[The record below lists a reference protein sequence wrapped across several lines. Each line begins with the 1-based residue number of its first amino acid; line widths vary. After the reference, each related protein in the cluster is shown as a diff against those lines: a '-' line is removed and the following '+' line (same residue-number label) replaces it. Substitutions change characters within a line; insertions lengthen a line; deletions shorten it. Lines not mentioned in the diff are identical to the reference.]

1 VWWPALV
8 GGRRRVSGDLPAALG
23 RFRGAVSG
31 LVEPSRGWFGG
42 VVRVAPSVYSELSA
56 AVNAAQQRGDRAR
69 RVAQSQPTIW
79 CAALDLKDQIDAGV
93 AQWSPPGDGLPRC
106 GTVERL
112 RALAGLDW
120 RATNSLP
127 VEKARPQDAEP
138 LTVAAAR
145 VEGWHGQVLRLL
157 DPPPLLEL
165 TVACPACGERWV
177 RRVVDGERVRQAAL
191 RVDAGGAACQA
202 CEASWS
208 PEGLVEFARLLGVV
222 PANVLE

>member
-1 VWWPALV
+1 MS
-8 GGRRRVSGDLPAALG
+8 GGELPAALG

-69 RVAQSQPTIW
+69 RVKQSQPTIW
-79 CAALDLKDQIDAGV
+79 CAAADLKRDIDAGV
-93 AQWSPPGDGLPRC
+93 AQWRPPGGGLPRC

-112 RALAGLDW
+112 RALAGLHW
-120 RATNSLP
+120 RPEDSEA
-127 VEKARPQDAEP
+127 
-138 LTVAAAR
+138 LTAAAAR
-145 VEGWHGQVLRLL
+145 VEAWRGQVLRLL

>member
-1 VWWPALV
+1 MS
-8 GGRRRVSGDLPAALG
+8 GGDLPGALG
-23 RFRGAVSG
+23 RFRGAVKG
-31 LVEPSRGWFGG
+31 FVEPSRGWFGG
-42 VVRVAPSVYSELSA
+42 VVREAPSLYAELCA
-56 AVNAAQQRGDRAR
+56 AVNAAQHRGDRAR

-79 CAALDLKDQIDAGV
+79 CAALDLKDEIDAGV
-93 AQWSPPGDGLPRC
+93 AQWSPAGGGLPRC

-120 RATNSLP
+120 R
-127 VEKARPQDAEP
+127 PQDAES

-157 DPPPLLEL
+157 DPQPLLEL

-177 RRVVDGERVRQAAL
+177 RRLVDGERVRQAAL
-191 RVDAGGAACQA
+191 RVDAGGATCQA